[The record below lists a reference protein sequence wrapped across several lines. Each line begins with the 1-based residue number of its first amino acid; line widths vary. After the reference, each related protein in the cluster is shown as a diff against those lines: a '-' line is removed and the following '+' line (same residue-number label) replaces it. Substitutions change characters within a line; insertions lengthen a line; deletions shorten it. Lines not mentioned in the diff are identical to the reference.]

1 MNRFN
6 ILALSGG
13 GFRGLYTATVLE
25 RLEKQVGKPVA
36 RCFDLICGTSI
47 GGILAMALALE
58 KPARDIMGLM
68 EQHGPEI
75 FAGRK
80 GLLSCLCK
88 AKYRNRQLKRMVD
101 ELFGNHTLAD
111 SSYRLLIPVVNYSAG
126 KPQFFKTSH
135 NERLR
140 EDHKRR
146 MSDVAMATSAAPVF
160 FPIYKSEDT
169 TSCYVDGGLVG
180 NAPGLFGLH
189 EARYFCDQAIGDIHL
204 LSIGTMGGEFRM
216 DASKTL
222 NKGIIGWRENL
233 FLLTISAQEKT
244 ADFMLRHQ
252 LDHRYHLID
261 ELPTSEQE
269 KNIGL
274 DVTSQAAIQTL
285 KSMGEESARKFIGEL
300 VAPGFLSHTAEPFES
315 FIKEINHE

>member
-25 RLEKQVGKPVA
+25 RLEKQAGKPIA

-47 GGILAMALALE
+47 GGIMAMALALE
-58 KPARDIMGLM
+58 KPAHDIVSMI
-68 EQHGPEI
+68 EKHGPEI
-75 FAGRK
+75 FYGRK

-88 AKYRNRQLKRMVD
+88 AKYSNRQLKRMVD
-101 ELFGNHTLAD
+101 GLFGNHILAD
-111 SSYRLLIPVVNYSAG
+111 SPHRLLIPAVNYSAG

-135 NERLR
+135 NERLQ

-160 FPIYKSEDT
+160 FPVYKSEDT
-169 TSCYVDGGLVG
+169 NSCYVDGGLVG
-180 NAPGLFGLH
+180 NAPGLFGVH
-189 EARYFCDQAIGDIHL
+189 EARYFCDQAIEDIHL
-204 LSIGTMGGEFRM
+204 LSIGTMGGEFRI
-216 DASKTL
+216 DSSKTL
-222 NKGIIGWRENL
+222 NKGIVGWREKL

-274 DVTSQAAIQTL
+274 DMTSKAAIQTL
-285 KSMGEESARKFIGEL
+285 KSMGEESAKKFIGEP
-300 VAPGFLSHTAEPFES
+300 VVTDFLSHTAES
-315 FIKEINHE
+315 FDS

>member
-1 MNRFN
+1 
-6 ILALSGG
+6 
-13 GFRGLYTATVLE
+13 
-25 RLEKQVGKPVA
+25 
-36 RCFDLICGTSI
+36 
-47 GGILAMALALE
+47 MALALE
-58 KPARDIMGLM
+58 KPARDIVNLM

-75 FAGRK
+75 FPETFCSRK
-80 GLLSCLCK
+80 GWLSSLCKSLCK
-88 AKYRNRQLKRMVD
+88 AKYQNRQLKRMVD
-101 ELFGNHTLAD
+101 KLFDNHTLAD
-111 SSYRLLIPVVNYSAG
+111 SPYRLLIPAVNYSAG

-140 EDHKRR
+140 EDYKRR

-160 FPIYKSEDT
+160 FPIYRSEDT
-169 TSCYVDGGLVG
+169 NSCYVDGGLIG
-180 NAPGLFGLH
+180 NAPGLFGIH
-189 EARYFCDQAIGDIHL
+189 EAIYFCGQAIEDIHL

-216 DASKTL
+216 DASKRL
-222 NKGIIGWRENL
+222 NKGIVNWREKL
-233 FLLTISAQEKT
+233 FLLTASTQEKT

-252 LDHRYHLID
+252 LDRRYHLID

-300 VAPGFLSHTAEPFES
+300 EATDFLSHTAKPFDS
-315 FIKEINHE
+315 YISRR